1 MASSIKQEHTR
12 PASQPTIGSDA
23 FEPQPRPMQWWD
35 YLWISIYWFGITFM
49 WSGYNSI
56 VLPVLNARFVDNSI
70 VGTAL
75 GLVTGAGMIVAIVV
89 QPVAGAL
96 SDRNH
101 SRWGKRR
108 PFIAIGTLVEVVF
121 LFGMMAVASWWG
133 LLLGTL
139 LLQLADNVAM
149 GPYQGLM
156 PDRVAAQYRGRASGS
171 MAIAQIAGNASGFV
185 VAKLLL
191 LDLNSVA
198 LAFGAFALVK
208 LLVLLPTLFLVHED
222 SHAPDVKQEPSSRW
236 GLIEQEL
243 PFVREVSLA
252 GVGKITWGLIGDLRR
267 ERSFTIL
274 IMSRLIILTC
284 PAMVTTFALYYLQDT
299 LKIKDPGSA
308 FIGMVGVVILISL
321 LIVYPASRYSDRIGR
336 RKLIVVACIVGA
348 VGVMGLA
355 FAHSF
360 IEVIVFGALLGA
372 GWGAFSSI
380 DWAYAI
386 DVAPPDQTGKFM
398 GLSNLA
404 GAGSLALAGLLGG
417 PVADIF
423 NAGNPGSGF
432 GYRVLLVIAALLFL
446 LGALLLRWVEV
457 RPHTVGSREM
467 LKEELHCW
475 PREGLSL
482 HPRSH
487 YMPDNSGNNK

>member
-1 MASSIKQEHTR
+1 MAYSVEQEKSSVAQR
-12 PASQPTIGSDA
+12 AVSSDA
-23 FEPQPRPMQWWD
+23 LKPQPQPMRWWD
-35 YLWISIYWFGITFM
+35 YLWISIYWFGITFL
-49 WSGYNSI
+49 WSGYNGI
-56 VLPVLNARFVDNSI
+56 VLPVLNARFVDNHI

-108 PFIAIGTLVEVVF
+108 PFIALGTLVEVIV
-121 LFGMMAVASWWG
+121 LLGMMMVASWWG
-133 LLLGTL
+133 LLLGTA

-156 PDRVAAQYRGRASGS
+156 PDRVAPQNRGRASGS
-171 MAIAQIAGNASGFV
+171 MAIAQISGNASGFV

-191 LDLNSVA
+191 VDLNSIA
-198 LAFGAFALVK
+198 LVFIIFAVVK
-208 LLVLLPTLFLVHED
+208 LLVLLPTLLLVKED
-222 SHAPDVKQEPSSRW
+222 SHAPDMQRKPTGRW
-236 GLIEQEL
+236 GIIEQEL
-243 PFVREVSLA
+243 PFVREVSFTGL
-252 GVGKITWGLIGDLRR
+252 GRISWGLISDLRR

-274 IMSRLIILTC
+274 VLSRLIILTC
-284 PAMVTTFALYYLQDT
+284 PAMVTTFALYYLQDA

-308 FIGMVGVVILISL
+308 FIGLVGIIILISL
-321 LIVYPASRYSDRIGR
+321 LVVYPASHFSDRIGR
-336 RKLIVVACIVGA
+336 RKLIVAACIVGA

-360 IEVIVFGALLGA
+360 NEVIVFGALLGA

-386 DVAPPDQTGKFM
+386 DVAPPDETGKFM

-423 NAGNPGSGF
+423 NAANPGTGF

-446 LGALLLRWVEV
+446 LGALLLRWVEA
-457 RPHTVGSREM
+457 RPRTVAG
-467 LKEELHCW
+467 
-475 PREGLSL
+475 GT
-482 HPRSH
+482 
-487 YMPDNSGNNK
+487 NS